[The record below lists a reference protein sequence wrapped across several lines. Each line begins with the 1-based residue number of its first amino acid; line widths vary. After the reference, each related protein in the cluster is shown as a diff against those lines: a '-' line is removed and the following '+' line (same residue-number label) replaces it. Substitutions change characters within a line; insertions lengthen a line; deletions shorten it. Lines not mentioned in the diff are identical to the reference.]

1 MEERYLAR
9 IGELEALVESL
20 NKKLHDKSLR
30 PEIINGVGSY
40 LGGGMYTIFEIKSP
54 KTGLV
59 ELYQRMYYDDG
70 K

>member
-1 MEERYLAR
+1 MEQQYLNR

-20 NKKLHDKSLR
+20 RKELHTKSLR
-30 PEIINGVGSY
+30 PEIIRGVGSY
-40 LGGGMYTIFEIKSP
+40 YGGGMYTIFEIKSP

-59 ELYQRMYYDDG
+59 ELYQRMIYDDG

>member
-1 MEERYLAR
+1 MEQQYLNK

-20 NKKLHDKSLR
+20 RKELHTKSLR
-30 PEIINGVGSY
+30 PEIIGGTGSY
-40 LGGGMYTIFEIKSP
+40 LGGGLYHILEVKSP

>member
-1 MEERYLAR
+1 MEEQYLNK

-20 NKKLHDKSLR
+20 RKDLHTKSTR
-30 PEIINGVGSY
+30 PEIVKGIGTY
-40 LGGGMYTIFEIKSP
+40 FGGGMYTMFEIKSP

-59 ELYQRMYYDDG
+59 ELYQRVYYDDG